1 MYSMSTTTRHFG
13 SSDRSSH
20 DSSGFY
26 ARFDDPAIDLTGT
39 IGDRSAVQLDVVHHA
54 DARHMHHLPANT
66 VGFAFTS
73 PPYFA
78 GKEYE
83 LDGVGGAPRTFA
95 EYIEMLDGVI
105 SECHRVLEPG
115 GRIAINVANLGRTPY
130 RSLSAIVVEILERQG
145 FLLRGEII
153 WRKSKSA
160 GGSCA
165 WGSFNSAA
173 SPTIRD
179 TTERIIVASK
189 DRFDRCHTREQRR
202 SLGLPHLDTITK
214 DEFGEATTDVWDIPP
229 ESATRVGHPA
239 PFPVT
244 LAQRAIEMFSYLGDI
259 ILDPFMGSGT
269 TAIAA
274 IRSGR
279 HYLGYDHLAK
289 YVELADARIAAALA
303 SKPPARKTSHLPA
316 NARELI
322 DHRESF
328 RNVVLELFKD
338 LGFTDIKPPAKGR
351 PGQFSATSP
360 SGSKVTAILAGS
372 FALTDT
378 GMRNVDVAA
387 RAKAAFEAERANG
400 AIIVTTRRAAGAH
413 TPSVFDIFD
422 PEDMR
427 RLASAAT

>member
-1 MYSMSTTTRHFG
+1 MKPMSTTTRQFG
-13 SSDRSSH
+13 SSDRTNH

-26 ARFDDPAIDLTGT
+26 ARFDDPVLDLTGI
-39 IGDRSAVQLDVVHHA
+39 IGDRVEVQLDAIHHA
-54 DARHMHHLPANT
+54 DARHMRHLPANT

-83 LDGVGGAPRTFA
+83 LDGVDGAPRTFA

-105 SECHRVLEPG
+105 SECRRVLEPG

-130 RSLSAIVVEILERQG
+130 RSLSAIVVEILELHG

-202 SLGLPHLDTITK
+202 LLGLPHLDTITK

-239 PFPVT
+239 PFPVA
-244 LAQRAIEMFSYLGDI
+244 LAQRAIEMFSYKDDI
-259 ILDPFMGSGT
+259 VLDPFMGSGT

-274 IRSGR
+274 MRSGR
-279 HYLGYDHLAK
+279 HYVGYDYLAD
-289 YVELADARIAAALA
+289 YVELAETRIATERA
-303 SKPPARKTSHLPA
+303 SRPSTPKTAHLPA
-316 NARELI
+316 SVRDLI
-322 DHRESF
+322 DQRESF
-328 RNVVLELFKD
+328 RNVVLGLFMA

-351 PGQFSATSP
+351 PGQFTATSP
-360 SGSKVTAILAGS
+360 GGANITAVLAGS

-387 RAKAAFEAERANG
+387 RAKAAFEAERDNG
-400 AIIVTTRRAAGAH
+400 AIIVTTRRATTKRPADI
-413 TPSVFDIFD
+413 FDVFD

-427 RLASAAT
+427 RLAAT